1 MMLKL
6 LWWCFASKT
15 GFPLLRRW
23 SASNY
28 CNNIIVPQGRIPNNR
43 AVCLCSPC
51 KRYPEGRFLIK
62 STYIDTLPPEGKQNA
77 WSNKLPF
84 PCKDCIS
91 LLGKY
96 LPSHL
101 LCLPDCQCLQTRV
114 SYLID
119 NMEFCCPVLGFSSTF
134 YMHFN
139 SSKGLWEERQ
149 IRAMI

>member
-6 LWWCFASKT
+6 LWCCFASKT
-15 GFPLLRRW
+15 GFPLLWRW
-23 SASNY
+23 TASNY
-28 CNNIIVPQGRIPNNR
+28 CNNIIVPQAEFLIT
-43 AVCLCSPC
+43 AVWLCSPC
-51 KRYPEGRFLIK
+51 KRYPEGRFLIR

-77 WSNKLPF
+77 WSNKVSF
-84 PCKDCIS
+84 ARKDRIS

-114 SYLID
+114 SYLTD